1 MSHKKKDLVL
11 ITRGFPFGR
20 GEAFLENEIE
30 FLSKNFDSI
39 YVFSQMTF
47 FYTEYFDINE
57 SRKTP
62 GNVYVNKVK
71 KFIKPSLFKL
81 FKELLTSKIFYR
93 EIIYLL
99 FKKKYSYKNV
109 KTSLHYYFLGVFTF
123 DKVNEANKIDC
134 SNQNYFY
141 SYWLYHEPLTTILL
155 KKKYGGVCFSRAHGG
170 DLYEELHQNSYL
182 PFRLTYS
189 KYLEGIF
196 CISSLGKNYLSTKY
210 PNSQNIY
217 LSRLG
222 TKRQGFMNYE
232 DKKKLS
238 VLSISAVY
246 DLKRIDLII
255 EALSLSDIDI
265 EWHHF
270 GDGPDMSKTVGLAKV
285 KLLNSNINY
294 TFHGYTKNQELISF
308 LKINHFDFILNVSS
322 SEGIPVSIMEAM
334 SFGIPA
340 IATDVGGTSEIV
352 NKKNGIL
359 LSQNPTPEEIC
370 HSFDYFF
377 SLSDALL
384 TSKRKSA
391 YSTWSTL
398 YNGEKNYKE
407 FIVGIFDL

>member
-62 GNVYVNKVK
+62 GNVYVHKVK

-99 FKKKYSYKNV
+99 FNKKYSYKNV

-134 SNQNYFY
+134 TNQNYFY

-182 PFRLTYS
+182 PFRFTYS
-189 KYLEGIF
+189 KYLDGIF

-222 TKRQGFMNYE
+222 TKSQGFMNYK

-255 EALSLSDIDI
+255 EALSLSDINI

-270 GDGPDMSKTVGLAKV
+270 GDGPDMSKTVGLAKL
-285 KLLNSNINY
+285 KLRSSNINY
-294 TFHGYTKNQELISF
+294 SFHGYTKNQELISF
-308 LKINHFDFILNVSS
+308 LKINYFDFILNVSS

-340 IATDVGGTSEIV
+340 IATNVGGTPEIV
-352 NKKNGIL
+352 NIENGHL
-359 LSQNPTPEEIC
+359 LPPNPLPEEVAEAISNY
-370 HSFDYFF
+370 HH
-377 SLSDALL
+377 LIPEEKNK
-384 TSKRKSA
+384 KRLA
-391 YSTWSTL
+391 AFNTWEEK
-398 YNGEKNYKE
+398 YNAEKNYTYFVE
-407 FIVGIFDL
+407 DIASL